1 MVANNE
7 NIFFG
12 RFLLSHFRSVLKG
25 NTKLTPLS
33 FILYHWHKAFFYKLL
48 MDTQAIG
55 KANND
60 TVLFSFKSTVT
71 EQVVC
76 SKTSFTE
83 ENHSL

>member
-33 FILYHWHKAFFYKLL
+33 FILYHKAFFYKLL

-76 SKTSFTE
+76 SETSFIE
-83 ENHSL
+83 ENHTL